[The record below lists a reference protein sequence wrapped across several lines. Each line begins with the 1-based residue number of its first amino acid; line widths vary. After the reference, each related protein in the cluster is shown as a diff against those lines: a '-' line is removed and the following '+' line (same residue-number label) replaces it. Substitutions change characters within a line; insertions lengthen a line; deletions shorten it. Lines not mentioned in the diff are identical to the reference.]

1 MFPKSIAV
9 KKTALATLKNEWPS
23 ATLTAVIPLAFFLIL
38 INLFWFIANI
48 FASTFAQVLMYVIL
62 SAVLLFI
69 GLPLFF
75 GVLRI
80 YWSLAAEATLKISET
95 FYYFSDLKIYKR
107 LITFIFLMLGKI
119 ILKAVAL
126 LLPSLFID
134 LISRF
139 SYIFFANSVA
149 PLWFSNIWIFAFV
162 LRVIAICCIIYIMSR
177 YYLAPFIFIANE
189 SIDEIECINK
199 AYAVSRVT
207 LSNFITLILSLLG
220 WIIISAFFV
229 PLIFTLPYMCTCYIV
244 HCRFAA
250 VYYNSKLRNYT
261 GGARL

>member
-1 MFPKSIAV
+1 MFPSSTAV
-9 KKTALATLKNEWPS
+9 KKTALAMLKNEWP
-23 ATLTAVIPLAFFLIL
+23 AAILIVVIPLAFFLVL
-38 INLFWFIANI
+38 INLFSFIGYI
-48 FASTFAQVLMYVIL
+48 FTSVLAQVLMYVIL
-62 SAVLLFI
+62 CSVLLFI

-80 YWSLAAEATLKISET
+80 YWSLAAENPLKISGI
-95 FYYFSDLKIYKR
+95 FYYFSEVAIYKK
-107 LITFIFLMLGKI
+107 LITFIFLMFGKI

-126 LLPSLFID
+126 LLPSI
-134 LISRF
+134 LIELTSKF
-139 SYIFFANSVA
+139 SSLFFANSVA

-189 SIDEIECINK
+189 NIDEIECINK
-199 AYAVSRVT
+199 ARAVSRVT
-207 LSNFITLILSLLG
+207 LGNFIILILSFLG
-220 WIIISAFFV
+220 WIIISVFFV
-229 PLIFTLPYMCTCYIV
+229 PLIFTLPYMCMCYIV

-250 VYYNSKLRNYT
+250 VYYNSKLRNYM